1 MYSHARLWFTV
12 INNELNSF
20 TMQNFEVIV
29 LSVWE
34 PTAKISHL
42 HDCTFNE
49 EIKKRFEKQ

>member
-49 EIKKRFEKQ
+49 EIKKHFE